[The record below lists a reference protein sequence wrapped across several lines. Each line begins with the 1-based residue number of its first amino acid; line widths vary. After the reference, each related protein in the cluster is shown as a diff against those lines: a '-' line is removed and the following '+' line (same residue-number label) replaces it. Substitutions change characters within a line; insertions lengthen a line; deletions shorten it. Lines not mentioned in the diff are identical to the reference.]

1 MQNTKAFNA
10 REATTGVSRTLR
22 QYGGRDMDLC
32 SICQSLYVLIAAA
45 SAWAAISLPAVEDMD
60 AG

>member
-1 MQNTKAFNA
+1 MEAGTWTYAASANA
-10 REATTGVSRTLR
+10 
-22 QYGGRDMDLC
+22 
-32 SICQSLYVLIAAA
+32 LYVLIAAA